1 VQIARLVWHSGNRG
15 SCLLVSTALLA
26 LGIQPLGSE
35 PRLTPPSASISP
47 AARGIVRALEQAAIS
62 TELPTR
68 VVAIHFKEGDAFKK
82 GIPILEFDCRR
93 QRSALAAAEAQQQEM
108 QLTVEKFRQLQRA
121 NSVGKNDLEV
131 AEARLAKTVAES
143 AGLRSPLDQC
153 VVVAPFDGRIVELS
167 LQKYEAAQP
176 GKPFLSIASTDNPE
190 IDLIVPSAWSKWIKS
205 GIEFQFRVDELAV
218 VVDAQVTRIGA
229 AVDPISQT
237 IKLSAVFKRHDSNIL
252 PGMSGTAQFADEKR

>member
-1 VQIARLVWHSGNRG
+1 VLIARSVWRSDNRCWWTLVAAT
-15 SCLLVSTALLA
+15 LLVMGT
-26 LGIQPLGSE
+26 QPLTSE
-35 PRLTPPSASISP
+35 PRPTAPGLANST

-68 VVAIHFKEGDAFKK
+68 VAAVHFKEGDAFKK
-82 GIPILEFDCRR
+82 GTPILEFDCRR

-108 QLTVEKFRQLQRA
+108 QLTVDKYRQLQRA

-131 AEARLAKTVAES
+131 AEARLAKAAADS

-153 VVVAPFDGRIVELS
+153 VVIAPFDGRIVELS

-176 GKPFLSIASTDNPE
+176 GKPFLTIASADSPE
-190 IDLIVPSAWSKWIKS
+190 IDLIVPSAWSKWIRP
-205 GIEFQFRVDELAV
+205 GLGFQFWVDELAV
-218 VVDAQVTRIGA
+218 AVDAEVTRIGA

-237 IKLSAVFKRHDSNIL
+237 IKLSAVFKRPEFNIL